1 MNLLKFSRCLPALL
15 VIACLLSLKLLA
27 QPAPSGSIT
36 GVISN
41 SATRQHL
48 QGAIVEIPEL
58 GKRATSDNAGR
69 YKFENVPQGSRTVK
83 VSYTGLDPQSESVVV
98 GSGLPATLDF
108 DLTSEVYELEA
119 FTVTSD
125 REGNAVSITRQRN
138 ADNAMNILSMDTY
151 GNVADGNI
159 GNFMQRLP
167 GIGAVIENGDIVG
180 FGVRGTPSE
189 MNAVNVDG
197 TRMSNAYAGFNPQGD
212 RAAIVDSIPSD
223 FIKEIELIKAP
234 TPNLAA
240 DSVGGATNMVTKSAF
255 DFKNDVLTYRAG
267 FNMNTFR
274 KDERA
279 LKPTGSLSYMTR
291 LGEAGKVGMAFS
303 GSYTET
309 ENTRDRL
316 QMQRN
321 FDDGRVT
328 QARTLNDQ
336 AVRTR
341 GGAALK
347 FNFRPVDDLELYAG
361 LQYTYFSFRQER
373 TDWNIVSTNTNV
385 ADYDRV
391 SRAKIESGSVPKTS
405 TNSNAGVAP
414 GFTDDYTELLHARFG
429 NINGNT
435 FRIGRTYKYSFGGE
449 KKMDGDQKVTF
460 RTSFNPSEYD
470 FDFQFMEARLN
481 GGIGVAID
489 SSTDR
494 KRPLY
499 IQTYGPS
506 ILYGQS
512 LDGYSLT
519 QSRNHEYSEE
529 EVSNAALEYEKRFTA
544 NPYDL
549 TFESGADWR
558 QQHRTIEVYK
568 PRWTY
573 VGPDGKSGGADDNLE
588 QFRVNTP
595 GYGLFNN
602 RYPQRD
608 TFSGSTVAALVV
620 SNPELF
626 TENGTTVTDAPSL
639 NEITEDVF
647 SAYAMGRMK
656 FGELGVLAG
665 VRYEKTDVAA
675 EGKLS
680 DPANPG
686 ITRASREGSYD
697 KFFPGLHFRYE
708 AIPGLLLRSSVTSS
722 YSRPSFNQLYP
733 VTTVSYNTST
743 GLGQVSQNNPALKP
757 QTSTNLDFSL
767 EYYFEP
773 VGIVSG
779 SYFEKDIND
788 FIASEISTIGLGAD
802 NGFGGEYEGF
812 DLRTNRNFGSATI
825 KGFELNY
832 SQQLRK
838 LPQPFDTLSIFANYT
853 HIETNGN
860 YDGESEELVRFVPET
875 ANAGASW
882 RFKNVEIR
890 AAYNFKGG
898 YLNSYNTNPVQR
910 QRTTD
915 IATWDFNFQY
925 RYSPGLNFFLDV
937 VNAFNKWESWY
948 TGNDPSRII
957 MSEVYGTRISA
968 GISGRF

>member
-1 MNLLKFSRCLPALL
+1 MNLLQIPRSKFTYLILS
-15 VIACLLSLKLLA
+15 IALSLQIPA
-27 QPAPSGSIT
+27 QPNAAGSIFGVVSNLAT
-36 GVISN
+36 GNTLEGVRI
-41 SATRQHL
+41 
-48 QGAIVEIPEL
+48 EL
-58 GKRATSDNAGR
+58 NELSLSVMTDSAGR
-69 YKFENVPQGSRTVK
+69 YTIANLPPGEYTITAT
-83 VSYTGLDPQSESVVV
+83 YTGLDKQTESVAVAR
-98 GSGLPATLDF
+98 GERSTQNF
-108 DLTSEVYELEA
+108 NLTSDVYQLEA
-119 FTVTSD
+119 FTVNSE
-125 REGNAVSITRQRN
+125 REGSAVSITRQRN
-138 ADNAMNILSMDTY
+138 ADNVMNVISMDTF

-223 FIKEIELIKAP
+223 FIKEIELVKAP
-234 TPNLAA
+234 TPNMAA

-255 DFKNDVLTYRAG
+255 DLKDDVLTYRAG
-267 FNMNTFR
+267 FNLNTFR
-274 KDERA
+274 KDERT
-279 LKPTGSLSYMTR
+279 LKPTGSLSYLTR
-291 LGEAGKVGMAFS
+291 LGEADKVGMAFS

-361 LQYTYFSFRQER
+361 LQFTYFSFRQER

-414 GFTDDYTELLHARFG
+414 GFNDDYTELLHARFR

-449 KKMDGDQKVTF
+449 KKIGADQKFTF

-489 SSTDR
+489 SSADR
-494 KRPLY
+494 ERPLY

-512 LDGYSLT
+512 LDGYRLT

-529 EVSNAALEYEKRFTA
+529 EVSNVALEYEKKFTA
-544 NPYDL
+544 NPYGL
-549 TFESGADWR
+549 TFEGGVDWR
-558 QQHRTIEVYK
+558 QQHRTIEVYQ

-573 VGPDGKSGGADDNLE
+573 VGPDGKSGSADDNLE

-595 GYGLFNN
+595 GYGIFNN

-608 TFSGSTVAALVV
+608 TFSGSTVAGLVV

-656 FGELGVLAG
+656 FGELGVLGG
-665 VRYEKTDVAA
+665 VRYEKTDVTA
-675 EGKLS
+675 EGELS

-686 ITRASREGSYD
+686 ITRVSREGSYD

-708 AIPGLLLRSSVTSS
+708 ARPGLLLRSSVTSS
-722 YSRPSFNQLYP
+722 YSRPAFNQLYP
-733 VTTVSYNTST
+733 VTTVSYNTSS
-743 GLGQVSQNNPALKP
+743 GLGQVSQNNPDLKP

-779 SYFEKDIND
+779 SYFKKDIND

-838 LPQPFDTLSIFANYT
+838 LPQPFDTLSVFANYT

-882 RFKNVEIR
+882 RFKKLEIR

-898 YLNSYNTNPVQR
+898 YLNSYNANPVRR

-925 RYSPGLNFFLDV
+925 RFSPKLNFFVDV

-948 TGNDPSRII
+948 AGNDPSRII